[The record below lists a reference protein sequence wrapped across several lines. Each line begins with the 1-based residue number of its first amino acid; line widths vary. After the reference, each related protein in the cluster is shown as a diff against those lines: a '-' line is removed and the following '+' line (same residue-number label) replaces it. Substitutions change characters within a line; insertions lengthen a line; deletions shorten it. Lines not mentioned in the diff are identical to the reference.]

1 MKYTCEISIDRPVN
15 EVIELFDNPDNMGE
29 WMPGL
34 LSFEPVS
41 GTPGQPGARS
51 KLRFKMGNREIEML
65 ETITVRR
72 LPDEF
77 SGTYDAPGVH
87 NIVKNSFYPTAD
99 GGTRWVTHNEFQ
111 FTSLMMKLMGFF
123 MPGAFRKE
131 SEKHL
136 ESFKRFAEGGTK
148 PSSEEEE

>member
-1 MKYTCEISIDRPVN
+1 MKYTCEIDIDKPVD
-15 EVIELFDNPDNMGE
+15 EVVALFDNPDNMSE
-29 WMPGL
+29 WMDGL

-65 ETITVRR
+65 ETITVRN
-72 LPDEF
+72 LPAEF

-87 NIVKNSFYPTAD
+87 NTVKNSFRSTVD
-99 GGTRWVTHNEFQ
+99 GGTRWITHNQFQ

-123 MPGAFRKE
+123 RPGAFRKE
-131 SEKHL
+131 SMKHL
-136 ESFKRFAEGGTK
+136 VAFKAFAESQES
-148 PSSEEEE
+148 PDEEE